1 MDFSNSARP
10 SDEAPPVPH
19 PRDAAS
25 GNLPA
30 PAGREHGGAPD
41 HGVDDHTW
49 DEMERATGSVTI
61 RGNQLRLQFEGSST
75 FEAWLEAIAGARRFV
90 YFENYVIRD
99 DATGRAFRDALIAK
113 AEEGVPVH
121 LIYDWLGCWAT
132 PGSYWKPL
140 RKAGVKVRAFNRPSL
155 AVGDPFGVVQR
166 NHRKL
171 VVADGEVA
179 FVGGFC
185 IGDEWAGTGAIA
197 PWRDTGVEIRG
208 PAARAAALTFER
220 LWGEMGDASYLAA
233 TLPQPEAV
241 GDTPVWIVE
250 GEPGRARVY
259 RTLHLAALRARKRI
273 WVTDAYFVAPRSLN
287 EALASAAGHGVDVRI
302 LVPANNN
309 WPWVGSLSRGGYRAL
324 LEAGVRIFEWQ
335 GPMIHAKTAVVDGR
349 WCRVG
354 SSNLNL
360 SSLMGNWEID
370 AAVLD
375 DDLAAQL
382 EGLFLADLASSVEI
396 TLPGTPRPLRR
407 LPTPGE
413 MPFPTEPLDPQG
425 TLPERLEQQIRTLG
439 TGAARLR
446 IAPFLRAGA
455 ALGDALAG
463 NRVLGREDRTVLGT
477 VSGAILVFGGLS
489 ALFPTVVGWVVATL
503 ALWFGVVVGVRAWVQ
518 ARRARQEEEE
528 ARERA
533 HAVETPAPSEP

>member
-1 MDFSNSARP
+1 MP
-10 SDEAPPVPH
+10 QPP
-19 PRDAAS
+19 DAA
-25 GNLPA
+25 GETPA
-30 PAGREHGGAPD
+30 SEGGRPAEAPD
-41 HGVDDHTW
+41 HGVDAHTW

-61 RGNQLRLQFEGSST
+61 RGNRLRLQFEGSHT
-75 FEAWLEAIAGARRFV
+75 FDAWLEAIAGAQRFV

-99 DATGRAFRDALIAK
+99 DATGRAFRDALVAK
-113 AEEGVPVH
+113 AREGVPVH

-140 RKAGVKVRAFNRPSL
+140 RRAGVQVRAFNRPSL
-155 AVGDPFGVVQR
+155 AVGDPFGVIQR

-185 IGDEWAGTGAIA
+185 IGDEWAGTRAIA

-220 LWGEMGDASYLAA
+220 LWGEMGDPTFLAA
-233 TLPQPEAV
+233 TLPQPRAE

-259 RTLHLAALRARKRI
+259 RTLHLAALRARRRI
-273 WVTDAYFVAPRSLN
+273 WVTDAYFVAPRSLT

-335 GPMIHAKTAVVDGR
+335 GPMMHAKTAVVDGR

-382 EGLFLADLASSVEI
+382 EGLFLADMASSVEI
-396 TLPGTPRPLRR
+396 TLPGTPRPFRN

-413 MPFPTEPLDPQG
+413 MPTPTESLEPQG

-439 TGAARLR
+439 TGATRLR

-477 VSGAILVFGGLS
+477 VAGMILVVGALS
-489 ALFPTVVGWVVATL
+489 ALFPTVVGWGVAAL
-503 ALWFGVVVGVRAWVQ
+503 ALWFGVVTGIRAGVQ
-518 ARRARQEEEE
+518 ARRARQEERD
-528 ARERA
+528 AHERA
-533 HAVETPAPSEP
+533 HTLENPSPREP